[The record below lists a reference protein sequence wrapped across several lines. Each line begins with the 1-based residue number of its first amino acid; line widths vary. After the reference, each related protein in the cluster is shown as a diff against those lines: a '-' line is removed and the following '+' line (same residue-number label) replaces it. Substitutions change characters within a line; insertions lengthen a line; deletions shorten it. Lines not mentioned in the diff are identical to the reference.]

1 MRVRSMLALTS
12 GLVLVLAGCGAN
24 QAADTPEDTGSTGG
38 GAADT
43 GLVVGVILPDTES
56 SARWEGFDKPYLENA
71 FAEAGVEADVQNAQ
85 GDIQRFST
93 IADQMIQRGVDV
105 LALTNL
111 SNESGAAVQQRA
123 EAAGIPT
130 IDYDRLTLGG
140 NAQYYVSF
148 DNTQVGRLQGEGLVG
163 CLGDQPGAQII
174 EIQGSP
180 TDSNATLFQEGQRE
194 ILQPLY
200 DSGEY
205 ELVQSQPIDQW
216 ENQVGGRTFQQI
228 LTRNGGEVD
237 GVVAANDGLAGAV
250 ITVLQQAGLA
260 GEVPVTGQDAS
271 PEGLRSILLGDQCMT
286 VYKPVF
292 TEAQALV
299 DLAVPLAQGDTEAAD
314 ALASDVSVDTEGDR
328 EVASVLLEPV
338 LITTDNVQTVVDDEW
353 VSVEDLCA
361 GEVADACTEYGIS

>member
-1 MRVRSMLALTS
+1 M
-12 GLVLVLAGCGAN
+12 
-24 QAADTPEDTGSTGG
+24 
-38 GAADT
+38 
-43 GLVVGVILPDTES
+43 VGVVLPDTES

-71 FAEAGVEADVQNAQ
+71 FAEAGVEADIQNAQ

-105 LALTNL
+105 LAITNL

-140 NAQYYVSF
+140 SASYYVSF
-148 DNTQVGRLQGEGLVG
+148 DNTQVGTLQGQGLVD
-163 CLGDQPGAQII
+163 CIGDQEGAQII

-180 TDSNATLFQEGQRE
+180 TDSNATLFQNGQRE

-228 LTRNGGEVD
+228 LTANGGEVD
-237 GVVAANDGLAGAV
+237 GVIAANDGLAGAV
-250 ITVLQQAGLA
+250 ITVLKQAGLA

-271 PEGLRSILLGDQCMT
+271 LEGLRSVLLGDQCMT

-292 TEAQALV
+292 AEAQALV
-299 DLAVPLAQGDTEAAD
+299 DLAVPLAHGDIEAAD
-314 ALASDVSVDTEGDR
+314 AVAQEVSTDEEGDR
-328 EVASVLLEPV
+328 EVPSVFLEPV
-338 LITTDNVQTVVDDEW
+338 LVTAENVQEVVDDEW
-353 VSVEDLCA
+353 VTVEDLCA
-361 GEVADACTEYGIS
+361 GEVDDACTELGIS